1 MVRHV
6 MGKVP
11 QRKTRGRRGAG
22 PQLCGYGM
30 GGASVAAQMEPSVQH
45 LLCFYFLSC

>member
-6 MGKVP
+6 GKVP

-22 PQLCGYGM
+22 PQLYGYGM
-30 GGASVAAQMEPSVQH
+30 RGASVAAQMEPSVQH
-45 LLCFYFLSC
+45 LLFFYFLSC